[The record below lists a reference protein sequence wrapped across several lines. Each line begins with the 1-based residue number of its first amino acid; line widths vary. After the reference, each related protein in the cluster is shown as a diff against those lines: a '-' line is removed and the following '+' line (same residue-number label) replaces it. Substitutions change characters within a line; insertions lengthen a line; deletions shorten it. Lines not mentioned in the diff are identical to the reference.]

1 MIVGL
6 VRHYPVDLPYPSK
19 RLVSGDEA
27 AAWFAAYDEAPIV
40 PGRTELGGI
49 AWERCV
55 SSDQPRAVR
64 TAELLFPAPERIET
78 RAELREIA
86 LPAISG
92 QRLRLPFLW
101 WAVWAR
107 LTWKL
112 DSAAREEMASAERR
126 VQTVLDEVANRP
138 ERSVLI
144 VSHGA
149 LMLRMKKELA
159 KRGFQGPRF
168 AYPRNGELYVF
179 TL

>member
-6 VRHYPVDLPYPSK
+6 VRHYPVDLPYPRK

-40 PGRTELGGI
+40 PGRTDLRGI

-55 SSDQPRAVR
+55 SSDLPRAVR
-64 TAELLFPAPERIET
+64 TAELLFPEPGRIET
-78 RAELREIA
+78 RAELREIP
-86 LPAISG
+86 LPGLSG
-92 QRLRLPFLW
+92 KLRLPFWW

-112 DSAAREEMASAERR
+112 DRAAREEMASAERR
-126 VQTVLDEVANRP
+126 VRAVLDEAMSRP

-149 LMLRMKKELA
+149 LMYEMKKELA
-159 KRGFQGPRF
+159 KRGFLGPRF